1 MCSPDKH
8 SCTTRRLGHPGPKPD
23 PRTRLPIPADACR
36 QHVGFRRGAAFYDDG
51 AHFAVDWTN
60 ASALRAA
67 IAQGPV
73 KIGVAADA
81 LTDAA
86 VRRFQQS
93 NGLTVDGI
101 VGPTGPRTD
110 HRRGRCL
117 WGGDMAGAGQ
127 RSARRLRNAP
137 TRSVTGCANSS
148 KNPCRPSG

>member
-1 MCSPDKH
+1 MLARQALLHDSSAGASRPQ
-8 SCTTRRLGHPGPKPD
+8 TR

-36 QHVGFRRGAAFYDDG
+36 QRDGFRRGAAIYDDG
-51 AHFAVDWTN
+51 AHLAVDWTN

-81 LTDAA
+81 PTDAA

-101 VGPTGPRTD
+101 VGPTY
-110 HRRGRCL
+110 
-117 WGGDMAGAGQ
+117 
-127 RSARRLRNAP
+127 
-137 TRSVTGCANSS
+137 
-148 KNPCRPSG
+148 RPSSRTVSVGR